1 MLKKKKSFKLPKLG
15 TPLERTVERA
25 FVRKVEALGCRTR
38 KMNGLGNADW
48 PDRMVVGP
56 LGSKKQ
62 IAFVEIKRL
71 NEVPTDNQHICRNDL
86 RERGFDARWGYNAQV
101 LADWIKSIFK
111 LR

>member
-1 MLKKKKSFKLPKLG
+1 MPKKKKSFKLPKLG

-48 PDRMVVGP
+48 PDRMIIGP
-56 LGSKKQ
+56 IGTEKKM
-62 IAFVEIKRL
+62 AFAEIKRIG
-71 NEVPTDNQHICRNDL
+71 EVPTISQDYCMQDL
-86 RERGFDARWGYNAQV
+86 KRRGFDVTWGDDAQV